1 MRSPAAAA
9 RTRPGQR
16 PAAAAAAPAPTP
28 AAAAGGGGARTHA
41 SGSGAARTPG
51 PAAGG
56 GGGGGARVRPRQRPA
71 AAAPGWLEATLPGR
85 LGEVLEQVDGRHA
98 KDCDLP
104 SKNRV
109 WLRLTGSCAMSA
121 DISKPREHEGL
132 HDALLSSSNE
142 DDDPAAEPF
151 PGRRGR

>member
-56 GGGGGARVRPRQRPA
+56 GGGTRARPRQQPA
-71 AAAPGWLEATLPGR
+71 AAAPGWLEAALPGR

-104 SKNRV
+104 SKNRM

-142 DDDPAAEPF
+142 DDDPAAKPF